1 MYLYVPV
8 LNDPS
13 SPIARCSA
21 GNTEA
26 IPNGLWFDDMDADFI
41 DDFLVATSPKGLHTF
56 AIHVAD
62 DSVSGHR
69 WSRSWTEE
77 DEHVVVPDA
86 ISTIW

>member
-1 MYLYVPV
+1 MQV
-8 LNDPS
+8 LTGSLFP
-13 SPIARCSA
+13 PPTRSA
-21 GNTEA
+21 GSTNV
-26 IPNGLWFDDMDADFI
+26 IPNGLWFSTLDADFI
-41 DDFLVATSPKGLHTF
+41 DDFLLGVSPDYDLHTF